1 MRSLTTTKTK
11 SIQEKQDSN
20 HTDVQHSSKK
30 LVSTKPVTERQDPNC
45 PEALCLA
52 KKYPQ
57 KAFAHH
63 NSITSKRPSGTQ
75 KGNPTRKEERKGM
88 PRVLGKRKKPLGSE
102 NGFIIF
108 FFYPGK

>member
-52 KKYPQ
+52 KNTPK
-57 KAFAHH
+57 KH
-63 NSITSKRPSGTQ
+63 SRTIIPSRVKDLVVPKKVTPPE
-75 KGNPTRKEERKGM
+75 KRKEKECRGC
-88 PRVLGKRKKPLGSE
+88 
-102 NGFIIF
+102 
-108 FFYPGK
+108 